1 MAVSEERGRGFEQ
14 LLLQLESNDSQNN
27 NNRTRQRYLELNHFP
42 LRATIYVN
50 LNTDLPRLVGNIFFF
65 RNSTKCLQN
74 EPEIC
79 GHFCGS
85 LCFIT
90 VFFVLK

>member
-27 NNRTRQRYLELNHFP
+27 NNRTRQRYLKLNHFP

-50 LNTDLPRLVGNIFFF
+50 LNTDLPGLVGNIFFF
-65 RNSTKCLQN
+65 QKLD
-74 EPEIC
+74 EM
-79 GHFCGS
+79 
-85 LCFIT
+85 LA
-90 VFFVLK
+90 K

>member
-42 LRATIYVN
+42 LKATIYVN
-50 LNTDLPRLVGNIFFF
+50 LNTDLPRLVGNIFFSETR
-65 RNSTKCLQN
+65 RNACKMNPKYVDISVAVCVLSQ
-74 EPEIC
+74 
-79 GHFCGS
+79 FS
-85 LCFIT
+85 LS
-90 VFFVLK
+90 